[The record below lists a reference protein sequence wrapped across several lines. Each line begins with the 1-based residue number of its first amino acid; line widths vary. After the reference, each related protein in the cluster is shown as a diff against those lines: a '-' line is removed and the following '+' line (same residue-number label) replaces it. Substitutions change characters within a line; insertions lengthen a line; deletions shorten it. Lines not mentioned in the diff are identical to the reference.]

1 MKYAGEI
8 LFCLAF
14 AASALAVNSKLY
26 KYDTAMDFSAGE
38 TENVAID
45 SEGTLHLNKKHK
57 LLAEKLEDVW
67 AVNDIVV
74 IDGKI
79 FAGTSPNAGLFRITE
94 DKAENI
100 YRSEKKDDK
109 PVGPVKEEKSEEKDK
124 AENSESEEKEE
135 IVNEHIFA
143 VEKGFN
149 GKLTAGISGK
159 ECRILEFGKDQSNP
173 ETLCKI
179 EDAAFIF
186 DLQFH
191 KGSLYAATGPNGK
204 IFKISADGKTEV
216 FFDSIDRGI
225 TVMAFYKDKL
235 YAGTDKRGLLY
246 CIDMETK
253 KGKALFDSPEMDIT
267 SINFD
272 DEDNIYITAA
282 IEDPSAESK
291 NGSDM
296 PSYMPPHP
304 KESEDKKEEKLFT
317 LQNGGLR
324 LKLAATAK
332 KDMLERK
339 ENGGDKKEKVKSAL
353 YKIAPDGIVS
363 VLGKGSGVFLD
374 SIMHKGRLWVADGK
388 DASLSQIDTD
398 KIVIENVY
406 RDKISSEITSLYTAG
421 GKIYAATANPPRII
435 EFHDGLSSE
444 GWWQSD
450 TIDAK
455 QPSKWGSVK
464 LDGKIPEGCRI
475 EFSARGTNVQ
485 NAREE
490 DFTEWT
496 KPLSAQS
503 EEPAIE
509 GSHRFLQLKLMLKGS
524 ENRSPKVNAAA
535 VASVVRNIKPVV
547 AAPMIKSEEKKTE
560 AVIAIPAKDENDDEL
575 IFSIDIQGEDSDR
588 WVNIEEDHKEK
599 KFKWDT
605 STVPD
610 GIYKLRVTASDRL
623 SNGPENALESV
634 STETEYIV
642 DNTPPV
648 CSGQNVE
655 TKGTE
660 GKVKFTLTDK
670 YTVIGKVSYTL
681 NSSDDWNTVIP
692 DDLLAD
698 SKRESFTITLSGLEK
713 GDNILAVR
721 YADEAGNSA
730 YERFVME
737 AE

>member
-1 MKYAGEI
+1 MRYAGKI
-8 LFCLAF
+8 LFCIAF
-14 AASALAVNSKLY
+14 TASAFAVNSKLY
-26 KYDTAMDFSAGE
+26 KFDTAMDFTAGE
-38 TENVAID
+38 TENTAID

-57 LLAEKLEDVW
+57 LLADKLEDVW

-74 IDGKI
+74 IEGEV
-79 FAGTSPNAGLFRITE
+79 FAGTSPNAGLFRIT
-94 DKAENI
+94 DKKAESV
-100 YRSEKKDDK
+100 YRSENKDAK
-109 PVGPVKEEKSEEKDK
+109 PVGPVKEENGEKEDKADKSKSEEK
-124 AENSESEEKEE
+124 EQV
-135 IVNEHIFA
+135 VNEHIFA
-143 VEKGFN
+143 VEKGFE
-149 GKLTAGISGK
+149 GKLTAGISGE
-159 ECRILEFGKDQSNP
+159 ECRILEFEKDLSNP
-173 ETLCKI
+173 DTLCKI

-186 DLQFH
+186 DLKFH
-191 KGSLYAATGPNGK
+191 NNSLYAATGPNGK
-204 IFKISADGKTEV
+204 IFKISPEGETEV

-225 TVMAFYKDKL
+225 TVMAFHKGKL

-246 CIDMETK
+246 CIDMESK
-253 KGKALFDSPEMDIT
+253 KGRALFDSPEMDIT

-282 IEDPSAESK
+282 IEDPSAESS
-291 NGSDM
+291 NGADM
-296 PSYMPPHP
+296 PGYMPPHP
-304 KESEDKKEEKLFT
+304 KESKDEKDEKLFT

-339 ENGGDKKEKVKSAL
+339 ENGGDQKEKVKSAL

-406 RDKISSEITSLYTAG
+406 RDKVSSEITSLYTSG

-435 EFHDGLSSE
+435 EFYKGLSSE

-464 LDGKIPEGCRI
+464 LEAKIPEGCEI
-475 EFSARGTNVQ
+475 QFSSRGTNVQ

-503 EEPAIE
+503 EKPAIE
-509 GSHRFLQLKLMLKGS
+509 GSHRFLQLKLMLKGM

-575 IFSIDIQGEDSDR
+575 VFSIDIQGEDSKR
-588 WVNIEEDHKEK
+588 WVNIEKDHKEK

-648 CSGQNVE
+648 CTGQKAAV
-655 TKGTE
+655 E
-660 GKVKFTLTDK
+660 GKKAEINFELTDK

-698 SKRESFTITLSGLEK
+698 SKKESFTINLSGLEK
-713 GDNILAVR
+713 GDNILAVK

-730 YERFVME
+730 YERFVLE